1 MVDSTL
7 SSFAIRGNKRTE
19 TEEEED
25 DEKDDDD
32 GVISLNKGYFLLI
45 LQSLSCARERYS
57 RVVPSRQAPVE
68 YVPRYIKAKS
78 DSRSL
83 RFPQA
88 SYPDYKE
95 SAVRRTVNGGQS
107 T

>member
-7 SSFAIRGNKRTE
+7 SSFAIRGNERTG

-25 DEKDDDD
+25 DEKDDD

-68 YVPRYIKAKS
+68 YVPRYIKPKS

-83 RFPQA
+83 RFSQA
-88 SYPDYKE
+88 SYPDCKE
-95 SAVRRTVNGGQS
+95 LVVRRTVNGGQS